1 MSASLVCLAYLG
13 GGSHRRYP
21 AQALDIP
28 AAVVSGRPGHPAVAS
43 GGGLN
48 AFSQANAGR
57 PLEQIP
63 ATALSPLT

>member
-28 AAVVSGRPGHPAVAS
+28 AAVVSGRPGYPNTRD
-43 GGGLN
+43 L
-48 AFSQANAGR
+48 R
-57 PLEQIP
+57 RL
-63 ATALSPLT
+63 LL